1 MSTADLLG
9 TAGRPVGDKPDLE
22 KKLFRIAGLGAVGA
36 LVAWVGQ
43 PIMVTLA
50 AQREGGGEV
59 TDWAGV
65 ESAKWSGAVEVVVFS
80 GMGLGMLFFVLATW
94 QLLRLRL
101 GGSSIAAQAGMTGGV
116 LGAVAWFLTAAESF
130 RMYTSIGAGIPDAVP
145 DSNLQKAVI
154 GRHRARHHRNTHP
167 VPGGLHGLADL
178 AGDCR
183 PEGSRDRAPAHCAD
197 RVVVS
202 GGDRPAGGAVLASL
216 ATGGLPARDAG
227 DWHFLPDQVAPVT
240 GLRHG

>member
-9 TAGRPVGDKPDLE
+9 TASPVSNKPDVE

-36 LVAWVGQ
+36 LVAWAGQ

-50 AQREGGGEV
+50 AQGEGGGEV

-65 ESAKWSGAVEVVVFS
+65 ESAKWSGTVEVVIFS
-80 GMGLGMLFFVLATW
+80 GIGLGMLFFVLATW
-94 QLLRLRL
+94 QLLRLRQ
-101 GGSSIAAQAGMTGGV
+101 GAASIAAQAGMAGGV

-154 GRHRARHHRNTHP
+154 
-167 VPGGLHGLADL
+167 
-178 AGDCR
+178 
-183 PEGSRDRAPAHCAD
+183 EGTALDITGTLILFQVAFTAWL
-197 RVVVS
+197 
-202 GGDRPAGGAVLASL
+202 VLL
-216 ATGGLPARDAG
+216 ATAGRKARLVGLPITALIGLSFLGVMVQLAVPFSPPWPMAG
-227 DWHFLPDQVAPVT
+227 YLLVTLVT
-240 GLRHG
+240 GISFLIKSRR

>member
-9 TAGRPVGDKPDLE
+9 TAGHPVGDKPDLE

-50 AQREGGGEV
+50 AQGEGGGEV

-65 ESAKWSGAVEVVVFS
+65 ESAKWSGTVEVVIFS
-80 GMGLGMLFFVLATW
+80 GIGLGMLFYVLATW

-101 GGSSIAAQAGMTGGV
+101 GMASIAAQAGLTGGLV
-116 LGAVAWFLTAAESF
+116 GAVAWFLTATESF

-145 DSNLQKAVI
+145 DSSLQKAVI
-154 GRHRARHHRNTHP
+154 EGTALDITGTLILFQIGYTAWLVLLATAGRKA
-167 VPGGLHGLADL
+167 
-178 AGDCR
+178 
-183 PEGSRDRAPAHCAD
+183 
-197 RVVVS
+197 RVV
-202 GGDRPAGGAVLASL
+202 
-216 ATGGLPARDAG
+216 GLPVTALIGLSFLGVIVQLAVP
-227 DWHFLPDQVAPVT
+227 FLPPWPMAGYLLVTLVT
-240 GLRHG
+240 GISFLIKSRR

>member
-36 LVAWVGQ
+36 LVAWAGQ

-50 AQREGGGEV
+50 AQGEGGGEV

-65 ESAKWSGAVEVVVFS
+65 ESAKWSGAVEVVIFS
-80 GMGLGMLFFVLATW
+80 GIGLGMLFFVLATW

-101 GGSSIAAQAGMTGGV
+101 GGPSIAAQAGMTGGV
-116 LGAVAWFLTAAESF
+116 VGAVAWFLTAAESF

-154 GRHRARHHRNTHP
+154 EGTALDITGALILFQVAYTAWLVLLATAGRKA
-167 VPGGLHGLADL
+167 
-178 AGDCR
+178 
-183 PEGSRDRAPAHCAD
+183 
-197 RVVVS
+197 RVVGLPVTALIGLS
-202 GGDRPAGGAVLASL
+202 FLGVIVQLAVPFLPPWPMAGYLLVTL
-216 ATGGLPARDAG
+216 ATGIS
-227 DWHFLPDQVAPVT
+227 FLIKS
-240 GLRHG
+240 RR